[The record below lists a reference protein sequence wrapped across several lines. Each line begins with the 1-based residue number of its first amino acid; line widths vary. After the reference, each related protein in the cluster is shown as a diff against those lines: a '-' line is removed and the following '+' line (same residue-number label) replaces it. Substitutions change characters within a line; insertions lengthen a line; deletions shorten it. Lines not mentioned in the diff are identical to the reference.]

1 MAHQEL
7 ESASRGENMMAR
19 VDVRARITAATVG
32 AVAASS
38 VAVSMLWFSVGFVL
52 YEPVL
57 QAPWRGMSDYQSRFQ
72 PGLYLAWAIPAFLFA
87 LAFLAMIAC
96 IHAWADDDQ
105 RTWTLLAVAFAV
117 PGATLMAALYY
128 IQMTVVPNGLVNGT
142 ADSLRLWIYAPPY
155 PFTFP
160 GALEGVGYGF
170 EGAALLLAAQAFS
183 GDRLR
188 LWVRW
193 LLRAMGLSALV
204 VLVDPVVRLPVGLVL
219 ADGALAL
226 ILFTATPIFV
236 AVLWWR
242 SRISLL
248 SEVRKAAASASPADL
263 HVARPSLT

>member
-1 MAHQEL
+1 MANHEL
-7 ESASRGENMMAR
+7 ESARCDQNMMAR
-19 VDVRARITAATVG
+19 VDIGARITAARVG
-32 AVAASS
+32 VVAAIS

-52 YEPVL
+52 YEPAL
-57 QAPWRGMSDYQSRFQ
+57 QAPWKGMSDYQSRFQ
-72 PGLYLAWAIPAFLFA
+72 PALYLAWTIPAFLFA
-87 LAFLAMIAC
+87 IAFLAMIAC

-170 EGAALLLAAQAFS
+170 EGAALLLAAQAFT
-183 GDRLR
+183 GDRLS

-204 VLVDPVVRLPVGLVL
+204 VLIDPVVRLPVALVL

-236 AVLWWR
+236 AVVWWR

-248 SEVRKAAASASPADL
+248 SEVRKAATSGSPADL

>member
-1 MAHQEL
+1 MAQVN
-7 ESASRGENMMAR
+7 GI
-19 VDVRARITAATVG
+19 RARITAARVG
-32 AVAASS
+32 MVAAIS
-38 VAVSMLWFSVGFVL
+38 VAISVLWFSVDFVL

-72 PGLYLAWAIPAFLFA
+72 PALYLAWTIPAFLFA

-96 IHAWADDDQ
+96 IHAWTDDDQ

-170 EGAALLLAAQAFS
+170 EGAALLLAAQAFT

-193 LLRAMGLSALV
+193 LLRATGLSAMV
-204 VLVDPVVRLPVGLVL
+204 VLVDPVVRLPVALVF
-219 ADGALAL
+219 ADGALAV
-226 ILFTATPIFV
+226 ILFTATPILLALV
-236 AVLWWR
+236 WWR
-242 SRISLL
+242 SRMSLQ
-248 SEVRKAAASASPADL
+248 SEVRKAATSGLPADL